1 MRARR
6 LHLSLLALAAAALLA
21 GCGSSSSSTTGTKAS
36 TSSSPATGTAPTT
49 SSGPATGATATT
61 GAAPAPSSPELKK
74 AAAECHR
81 LLQADKSLPASA
93 KAKLEDACNKVGEG
107 KTTAVKQAAR
117 EVCEE
122 FVAKSGLPESSP
134 ARKQALAACKK

>member
-1 MRARR
+1 MSARG
-6 LHLSLLALAAAALLA
+6 LQSSLLALAATAVLA
-21 GCGSSSSSTTGTKAS
+21 GCGSSSPSSTATK
-36 TSSSPATGTAPTT
+36 
-49 SSGPATGATATT
+49 ATT
-61 GAAPAPSSPELKK
+61 GSTPAASSGALKK

-81 LLQADKSLPASA
+81 LLQADKSLPATA
-93 KAKLEDACNKVGEG
+93 KAKLEGACDKVGEG
-107 KTTAVKQAAR
+107 DTAAVKAAAR